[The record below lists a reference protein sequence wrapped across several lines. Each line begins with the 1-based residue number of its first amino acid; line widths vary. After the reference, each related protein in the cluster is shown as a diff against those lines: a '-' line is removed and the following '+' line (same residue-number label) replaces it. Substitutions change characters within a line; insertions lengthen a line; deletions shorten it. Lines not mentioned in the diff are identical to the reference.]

1 MLAKRRQTTTRIVFS
16 ILSKCCLLYVML
28 HSSRVGRGRLVQH
41 GCMQAR
47 WVKYLSSYAAAW
59 KNSGHASTGAC
70 DPFTIREGK
79 SLFIF
84 LIQISSIPIFFL
96 SLSLPLHSS
105 LPVPSLLL
113 RLWLGRRKH
122 WMRYISKLSHLA
134 KLKAAKASIS
144 FPKLFVPGVSY
155 PGVASLNL
163 TLTLTLDSNTNP
175 SSYNINPN
183 LRYVTPNPFK
193 KCRIRNV
200 RLRKC

>member
-1 MLAKRRQTTTRIVFS
+1 MLLHERIPDMHRQ
-16 ILSKCCLLYVML
+16 
-28 HSSRVGRGRLVQH
+28 GLVTPLPF
-41 GCMQAR
+41 
-47 WVKYLSSYAAAW
+47 VKANLSSYFLF
-59 KNSGHASTGAC
+59 KSPLFQSFFS
-70 DPFTIREGK
+70 PFP
-79 SLFIF
+79 SL
-84 LIQISSIPIFFL
+84 SIPPF
-96 SLSLPLHSS
+96 
-105 LPVPSLLL
+105 PSPPSCC
-113 RLWLGRRKH
+113 GCGSAAESI
-122 WMRYISKLSHLA
+122 WMRYSSKLSHLA

-163 TLTLTLDSNTNP
+163 TLTLTLDSNTNT